1 MKINIALLYMSTLA
15 ILVRAHGDIYINI
28 NPDLPI
34 EVGELFEQGGPPEN
48 RRTDLINFRAAPYNI
63 PNLAVVSLAKL
74 GGVCYGNSDIERF
87 VSGVNQYYQQ
97 NPTDTNSKVNEVF
110 GNQPPTALRQHVNQ
124 LFGISYAPEITNMST
139 GWMLNKVY
147 TKYDNNSGV
156 ILFSQDGKDAVR
168 VHMLNGALAT
178 LTAQLQANNGITRA
192 QILQTIAPFGYQNV
206 YLIDL
211 TCNAY
216 KNAMQ
221 NVSPLRNETVDWI
234 NARLLENNIKGGI
247 KVCKKYKK
255 CKKHRKTR
263 KNKKRKGNNKK
274 TKSKK

>member
-1 MKINIALLYMSTLA
+1 MSTLA
-15 ILVRAHGDIYINI
+15 ILVRAHGDIYINLNTDI
-28 NPDLPI
+28 GI
-34 EVGELFEQGGPPEN
+34 SAEELLEQGGPPEN
-48 RRTDLINFRAAPYNI
+48 RHTDLINFRAPPYNI
-63 PNLAVVSLAKL
+63 QNLAVVSLAKL

-87 VSGVNQYYQQ
+87 VSGVNQHYQQ
-97 NPTDTNSKVNEVF
+97 NPSNTDAKVNEVF
-110 GNQPPTALRQHVNQ
+110 GNQPPTNLRQQVNQ

-168 VHMLNGALAT
+168 VHMLNAALAN
-178 LTAQLQANNGITRA
+178 LTAQLQANNGITRS

-216 KNAMQ
+216 KNFMQ
-221 NVSPLRNETVDWI
+221 NVTPLKEAHTDWI
-234 NARLLENNIKGGI
+234 NAVLSHHSIKGGTY
-247 KVCKKYKK
+247 KKCNKHKK